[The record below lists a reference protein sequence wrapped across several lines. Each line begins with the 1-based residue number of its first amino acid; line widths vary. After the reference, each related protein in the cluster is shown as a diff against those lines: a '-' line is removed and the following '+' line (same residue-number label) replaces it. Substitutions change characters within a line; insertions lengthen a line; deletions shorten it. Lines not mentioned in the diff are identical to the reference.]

1 MTGWLPQYGRM
12 PVSQV
17 AVVEGLQDEPPAR
30 FGIACGK
37 LDLNSLVGI
46 SHASS
51 EYTVVI
57 FVVETMMHNCGR
69 WPLPGQTTSLDHPAR
84 TTAV

>member
-1 MTGWLPQYGRM
+1 MAGWLPQYGRM

-37 LDLNSLVGI
+37 LDLNSLVGF
-46 SHASS
+46 SHAGKL
-51 EYTVVI
+51 
-57 FVVETMMHNCGR
+57 HQN
-69 WPLPGQTTSLDHPAR
+69 LL
-84 TTAV
+84 